1 MVSSEQNTRP
11 VPKRLAIFGPSHGED
26 IATKLTSERF
36 LPSFIATLRQ
46 RFDWGIESILASS
59 ATKERL
65 LELIKRPDSAL
76 HFWCAHGL
84 SFRMGDARQS
94 THQGSILCSDWPGS
108 GPALLEHALGPD
120 EIGTNCNLQ
129 GSIMVLFVESSA
141 GWPKFS
147 DFSPRGE
154 KVQVAPD
161 AMLSPL
167 SMRLLSLPLGPL
179 AIIGHVDTFYAYSFM
194 DDWPGRSDRATESEY
209 YSVLALFA
217 DLMRAYPIGTV
228 ARQMR
233 SRYEALRLSFD
244 ALEAALGKE
253 DPQIEKQRIKMIDA
267 RNWIILGDPAAR
279 LALY

>member
-1 MVSSEQNTRP
+1 
-11 VPKRLAIFGPSHGED
+11 
-26 IATKLTSERF
+26 
-36 LPSFIATLRQ
+36 
-46 RFDWGIESILASS
+46 
-59 ATKERL
+59 
-65 LELIKRPDSAL
+65 
-76 HFWCAHGL
+76 
-84 SFRMGDARQS
+84 
-94 THQGSILCSDWPGS
+94 
-108 GPALLEHALGPD
+108 
-120 EIGTNCNLQ
+120 
-129 GSIMVLFVESSA
+129 
-141 GWPKFS
+141 
-147 DFSPRGE
+147 
-154 KVQVAPD
+154 
-161 AMLSPL
+161 MLSPL

-194 DDWPGRSDRATESEY
+194 DDWPGRADRATESEY